1 MAEAI
6 LARGVRVHNLK
17 NIDLTV
23 PTRRLV
29 VVTGVSGSGK
39 SSLAFDTLY
48 AEGQRR
54 YVESLS
60 AYARQFLE
68 RMEKPEVDLLD
79 GICPAIALRQRA
91 PSRNP
96 RSTVATATE
105 IHDHLRVL
113 FARIGRTICDSC
125 GTQVTKDTAES
136 AVERLL
142 GFPGGTRV
150 LIGFPLSVGGTPLP
164 DLFDRLQKRG
174 FGRLL
179 VGSEA
184 VSLESLA
191 TRGPGAE
198 SPAAGR
204 ASEELLR
211 DLPSGSHVSAS
222 SPSSDAAALRAKEP
236 LVVLVDRVVV
246 GPDARARL
254 TDSLETAFTEG
265 GGQALAQ
272 IVDGP
277 RLRFSEGFDCARCAR
292 SFEEPQP
299 RLFSFNNPYGACATC
314 HGFGNLIEIDQ
325 DLVIPDKERSL
336 GQGAVEPW
344 NKPHYRGL
352 LSELRRFARR
362 RGIPLDVPW
371 SHLAEEHR
379 RLVLEGDEEFHG
391 VVGFF
396 RWLETKKYKVQV
408 RVFLSRY
415 RGYQVCPACAGARLR
430 PEALHVKVG
439 GKSIDEACS
448 LPVREARTFL
458 AGLELDEREGKIA
471 GKVLAELQR
480 RLRFFA
486 DVGLD
491 YLTLNR
497 PFGTLSGGEAQR
509 IALAT
514 SLGTGLVGT
523 LYVLDEPSIGLHPR
537 DTNRLVRILEA
548 LRDQGN
554 TVLVVEHDPGI
565 MRVADHIIDL
575 GPGAGEQGGR
585 VVFQGSYPELLEDG
599 RSLTGKYLRGELQ
612 IPVPAKRRRG
622 NGLFLVVRGAR
633 EHNLRNIDVKIP
645 LGAFTCV
652 TGVSGSGK
660 STLVHDVLCAALLRR
675 QGRWD
680 RGVGEHDDIEGAGYV
695 EELVLVDQS
704 PIGRT
709 PRSNPVTY
717 LKAFDGI
724 RELFA
729 STREARDRGLSA
741 GHFSFNV
748 PGGRC
753 EACGGDGQV
762 KVDMQFLA
770 DVYLVCEA
778 CGGRRYRPPVLEVR
792 WHGRTIDEVLDM
804 TVHEALHFFGTHP
817 KVVRRLRLFAE
828 IGLGY
833 LRLGQ
838 PATTLSGGEAQ
849 RVKLAAHLA
858 RKAGQR
864 VLYVL
869 DEPTTGLHMG
879 DVAELLRCFQRLL
892 EAGATLVVI
901 EHNMDVVKQ
910 ADWIVDLGPEGGAE
924 GGHVVFQ
931 GTPEALAADGR
942 GLTSPYLREALEGAA
957 RHAAARG

>member
-17 NIDLTV
+17 NIDIAI

-105 IHDHLRVL
+105 IHDHLRLL
-113 FARIGRTICDSC
+113 FARIGRTVCDSC

-142 GFPGGTRV
+142 GLPEGTRV
-150 LIGFPLSVGGTPLP
+150 LVAFPLSVGGTPLR

-179 VGSEA
+179 VGAEVA
-184 VSLESLA
+184 SLESL
-191 TRGPGAE
+191 GEAE
-198 SPAAGR
+198 PVPALG
-204 ASEELLR
+204 
-211 DLPSGSHVSAS
+211 D
-222 SPSSDAAALRAKEP
+222 P
-236 LVVLVDRVVV
+236 LVVLVDRVAI
-246 GPDARARL
+246 GPDARSRL
-254 TDSLETAFTEG
+254 TDSLETAFAEG
-265 GGQALAQ
+265 AGHALAQ
-272 IVDGP
+272 VVDGP

-292 SFEEPQP
+292 AFEEPQP

-352 LSELRRFARR
+352 LAELRRFARR
-362 RGIPLDVPW
+362 RGIPTDVPW
-371 SHLAEEHR
+371 SRLAEEHR

-415 RGYQVCPACAGARLR
+415 RGYQICPACAGARLR
-430 PEALHVKVG
+430 PEALLVKVG
-439 GKSIDEACS
+439 GKSIDETCN

-458 AGLELDEREGKIA
+458 AGLELDEREGTIA

-537 DTNRLVRILEA
+537 DTDRLVRILEA

-585 VVFQGSYPELLEDG
+585 VVFQGSYAELLEDG

-622 NGLFLVVRGAR
+622 NGLSLFIRGAR
-633 EHNLRNIDVKIP
+633 EHNLKNIDVKIP
-645 LGAFTCV
+645 FGAFTCV

-729 STREARDRGLSA
+729 STREARDRGLTA

-792 WHGRTIDEVLDM
+792 WRGRTIDDVLDM
-804 TVHEALHFFGTHP
+804 TVHEALHFFGGQA

-910 ADWIVDLGPEGGAE
+910 ADWVVDLGPEGGSE

-942 GLTSPYLREALEGAA
+942 GLTSRYLREALEGAA

>member
-17 NIDLTV
+17 NIDLAI
-23 PTRRLV
+23 PTGRLV

-142 GFPGGTRV
+142 GLPEGTRV
-150 LIGFPLSVGGTPLP
+150 LIGFPVSVGGTPLP

-179 VGSEA
+179 VGSEV
-184 VSLESLA
+184 VSLESLVS
-191 TRGPGAE
+191 GGLGGAE
-198 SPAAGR
+198 RPPAQR
-204 ASEELLR
+204 ASEGLTPE
-211 DLPSGSHVSAS
+211 GAKE
-222 SPSSDAAALRAKEP
+222 RAKDP
-236 LVVLVDRVVV
+236 LVVLVDRVAV
-246 GPDARARL
+246 GPDARSRL
-254 TDSLETAFTEG
+254 TDSLETAFAEG
-265 GGQALAQ
+265 AGQALAQ
-272 IVDGP
+272 VADGP
-277 RLRFSEGFDCARCAR
+277 GLRFSEGFDCARCAR

-352 LSELRRFARR
+352 LAELKRFARR
-362 RGIPLDVPW
+362 RGIPMDVPW
-371 SHLAEEHR
+371 SRLAEEHR

-415 RGYQVCPACAGARLR
+415 RGYQLCPDCKGARLR

-439 GKSIDEACS
+439 GKSIDEACN

-458 AGLELDEREGKIA
+458 AELELDEREGKIA

-537 DTNRLVRILEA
+537 DTDRLVRILEA

-622 NGLFLVVRGAR
+622 NGLSLVVRGAR
-633 EHNLRNIDVKIP
+633 EHNLKNIDVKLP

-675 QGRWD
+675 QGRWE

-729 STREARDRGLSA
+729 STREARDRGLTA

-778 CGGRRYRPPVLEVR
+778 CSGRRYRPPVLEVR
-792 WHGRTIDEVLDM
+792 WHGRTIDDVLDM
-804 TVHEALHFFGTHP
+804 TVHEALHFFGAQP

-858 RKAGQR
+858 RKAGER

-942 GLTSPYLREALEGAA
+942 GLTSRYLRAALEGAA

>member
-6 LARGVRVHNLK
+6 LARGIRVHNLK
-17 NIDLTV
+17 NIDLAI
-23 PTRRLV
+23 PTGRLV

-105 IHDHLRVL
+105 LHDHLRVL
-113 FARIGRTICDSC
+113 FARIGRTVCDSC

-142 GFPGGTRV
+142 GLPAGTRV
-150 LIGFPLSVGGTPLP
+150 YVGFPLSVGGTPLP

-179 VGSEA
+179 VGGE
-184 VSLESLA
+184 VTSLESLA
-191 TRGPGAE
+191 GVD
-198 SPAAGR
+198 PA
-204 ASEELLR
+204 
-211 DLPSGSHVSAS
+211 P
-222 SPSSDAAALRAKEP
+222 ALGDS
-236 LVVLVDRVVV
+236 LVVLVDRVGVA
-246 GPDARARL
+246 PDARSRL
-254 TDSLETAFTEG
+254 TDSLETAFAEG
-265 GGQALAQ
+265 AGQALAPV
-272 IVDGP
+272 VDGP
-277 RLRFSEGFDCARCAR
+277 RLRLSEGCDCARCQGA
-292 SFEEPQP
+292 FAEPQP

-325 DLVIPDKERSL
+325 DLVIPNKERAL

-352 LSELRRFARR
+352 LAELKRFARR
-362 RGIPLDVPW
+362 RGIPMDVPW
-371 SHLAEEHR
+371 SRLAEEHR

-415 RGYQVCPACAGARLR
+415 RGYQLCPDCKGARLR

-439 GKSIDEACS
+439 AKSIDEVCN

-537 DTNRLVRILEA
+537 DTDRLE
-548 LRDQGN
+548 
-554 TVLVVEHDPGI
+554 
-565 MRVADHIIDL
+565 
-575 GPGAGEQGGR
+575 
-585 VVFQGSYPELLEDG
+585 
-599 RSLTGKYLRGELQ
+599 
-612 IPVPAKRRRG
+612 
-622 NGLFLVVRGAR
+622 
-633 EHNLRNIDVKIP
+633 
-645 LGAFTCV
+645 
-652 TGVSGSGK
+652 
-660 STLVHDVLCAALLRR
+660 
-675 QGRWD
+675 
-680 RGVGEHDDIEGAGYV
+680 
-695 EELVLVDQS
+695 
-704 PIGRT
+704 IGR
-709 PRSNPVTY
+709 
-717 LKAFDGI
+717 
-724 RELFA
+724 
-729 STREARDRGLSA
+729 
-741 GHFSFNV
+741 
-748 PGGRC
+748 
-753 EACGGDGQV
+753 
-762 KVDMQFLA
+762 
-770 DVYLVCEA
+770 
-778 CGGRRYRPPVLEVR
+778 
-792 WHGRTIDEVLDM
+792 
-804 TVHEALHFFGTHP
+804 
-817 KVVRRLRLFAE
+817 
-828 IGLGY
+828 
-833 LRLGQ
+833 
-838 PATTLSGGEAQ
+838 
-849 RVKLAAHLA
+849 AH
-858 RKAGQR
+858 
-864 VLYVL
+864 V
-869 DEPTTGLHMG
+869 
-879 DVAELLRCFQRLL
+879 
-892 EAGATLVVI
+892 
-901 EHNMDVVKQ
+901 
-910 ADWIVDLGPEGGAE
+910 
-924 GGHVVFQ
+924 
-931 GTPEALAADGR
+931 
-942 GLTSPYLREALEGAA
+942 
-957 RHAAARG
+957 